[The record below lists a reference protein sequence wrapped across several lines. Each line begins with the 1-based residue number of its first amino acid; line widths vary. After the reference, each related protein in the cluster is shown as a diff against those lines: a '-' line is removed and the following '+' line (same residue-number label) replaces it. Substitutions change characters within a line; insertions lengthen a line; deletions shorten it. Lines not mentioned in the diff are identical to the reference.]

1 MGNLKKTLV
10 LNLLNNNGVNKE
22 YLEDLEGIES
32 GSSEWMGILSEL
44 LNKDV
49 YVEEISDEENEVVM
63 ELIGYLYN
71 ELNIDFV

>member
-22 YLEDLEGIES
+22 YLEDMEGIES
-32 GSSEWMGILSEL
+32 GSSEWMSILSEL
-44 LNKDV
+44 LDKDV

>member
-22 YLEDLEGIES
+22 YLEDMEGIES